1 MTECIQVITTVAVQE
16 DADKLARLV
25 LTKRLA
31 ACVQIT
37 PCRSLYHW
45 QGAIE
50 QDNELKLVMKSSVN
64 LLPQLEQII
73 LDHHPYDT
81 PEILAT
87 PVQLCNSGYLDWL
100 AGELKTE

>member
-1 MTECIQVITTVAVQE
+1 MTQCIQVITTVAVQE

-25 LTKRLA
+25 LEKRLA
-31 ACVQIT
+31 ACIQIT
-37 PCRSLYHW
+37 QCSSLYHW

-50 QDNELKLVMKSSVN
+50 QDNELKLIMKSSVN
-64 LLPQLEQII
+64 LYPQLEKFI

-87 PVQLCNSGYLDWL
+87 PVQFVNSGYLNWL
-100 AGELKTE
+100 AGELKAE

>member
-25 LTKRLA
+25 LEKRLA
-31 ACVQIT
+31 ACIQIT
-37 PCRSLYHW
+37 PCSSLYHW
-45 QGAIE
+45 QGTIE
-50 QDNELKLVMKSSVN
+50 QDKELKLVMKSSIK
-64 LLPQLEQII
+64 LYPQLEKFI

-87 PVQLCNSGYLDWL
+87 PVQLCNRIYLEWL
-100 AGELKTE
+100 AGELKQE

>member
-25 LTKRLA
+25 LEQRLA
-31 ACVQIT
+31 ACIQIT
-37 PCRSLYHW
+37 PCRSFYHW

-64 LLPQLEQII
+64 LYPQLEKFI

-81 PEILAT
+81 PEILAV
-87 PVQLCNSGYLDWL
+87 PVQFGNSGYLDWL
-100 AGELKTE
+100 TGELKQE

>member
-31 ACVQIT
+31 ACIQIT
-37 PCRSLYHW
+37 PCRSSYHW
-45 QGAIE
+45 QGTIE
-50 QDNELKLVMKSSVN
+50 QDNELKLVMKSSVK
-64 LLPQLEQII
+64 LYPQLEKFI

-87 PVQLCNSGYLDWL
+87 PVQFCNSGYLDWL
-100 AGELKTE
+100 VGELKAE

>member
-1 MTECIQVITTVAVQE
+1 MTECIQVTTTVAVQE
-16 DADKLARLV
+16 EADTLARLV

-45 QGAIE
+45 QGTIE
-50 QDNELKLVMKSSVN
+50 QDDELKLVMKSSVKLYP
-64 LLPQLEQII
+64 LLEKFI
-73 LDHHPYDT
+73 LDRHPYDT

-100 AGELKTE
+100 TGELKAE